1 MKLNSLL
8 LLVSADH
15 SMVSEVLLNSLSQ
28 VYDRDA
34 FEAKVMSDVDR
45 EMERR
50 QKEAAL
56 ERCRKELID
65 SAKKIAEVR

>member
-1 MKLNSLL
+1 MFLL
-8 LLVSADH
+8 RRSVRFYCTF
-15 SMVSEVLLNSLSQ
+15 SQ

-65 SAKKIAEVR
+65 SGKKIAEVT